1 VAELYVVEAVAGLET
16 ELEDD
21 ENEVT
26 EPVLEDTGVV
36 ITLEEAEEDVL
47 SSGEEV
53 GSVDTTIVLVSTGVA
68 VVSTEVAL
76 GVVGVSG
83 WVIATV
89 VVTGTRPP
97 VSGETA

>member
-1 VAELYVVEAVAGLET
+1 MAELYVVEVVAGLET
-16 ELEDD
+16 ELKDD
-21 ENEVT
+21 EDEAT
-26 EPVLEDTGVV
+26 EPVPEDTGVV
-36 ITLEEAEEDVL
+36 ITLEEAEDVVL
-47 SSGEEV
+47 STEEEEA
-53 GSVDTTIVLVSTGVA
+53 SVDTAIVLVSTGVA

-76 GVVGVSG
+76 GVACVSG